1 MTSQGSKATIN
12 QMIFRLKKYLQKF
25 CTLTILFILV
35 GCASL
40 VGEDSIDWFVRVANE
55 PKMENTR
62 FCVSSAPETEDGS
75 NPTERGV
82 AHMACGEN
90 LAALKKQTVSN
101 CESAKKLKCMPVYYF
116 EKGKDEFVKDFERE
130 NKARKVAEAR
140 RMQIQAQKA
149 EEERLSAICIKY
161 GFKSNTPVHANCVM
175 KQSQHEQAMRIQQ
188 ERLDTENRI
197 KQQQDW
203 DRSMDGLRRA
213 SEMLKNDGSTPG
225 QSICRPN
232 SSGVL
237 ICR

>member
-1 MTSQGSKATIN
+1 
-12 QMIFRLKKYLQKF
+12 
-25 CTLTILFILV
+25 
-35 GCASL
+35 
-40 VGEDSIDWFVRVANE
+40 
-55 PKMENTR
+55 
-62 FCVSSAPETEDGS
+62 
-75 NPTERGV
+75 
-82 AHMACGEN
+82 MACGEN